1 MQRHIVCRALELG
14 AEMMVPATIVDLD
27 LRWRHDE
34 WKSRPLSWNRAREDA
49 GSAAPTKT
57 SSTSTPRAA
66 EPADTRTPRLDVPQ
80 YQTDDDRRAAEAV
93 DHEQQCLTCI
103 GLQHPNRPIEPTDSA
118 DR

>member
-1 MQRHIVCRALELG
+1 MQRYIVCSALELG

-34 WKSRPLSWNRAREDA
+34 WKLRPLSWNRAREDA
-49 GSAAPTKT
+49 GPATPTP
-57 SSTSTPRAA
+57 STARAA
-66 EPADTRTPRLDVPQ
+66 APADTRTPRLDVPQ

-103 GLQHPNRPIEPTDSA
+103 GLQHPPTDRA